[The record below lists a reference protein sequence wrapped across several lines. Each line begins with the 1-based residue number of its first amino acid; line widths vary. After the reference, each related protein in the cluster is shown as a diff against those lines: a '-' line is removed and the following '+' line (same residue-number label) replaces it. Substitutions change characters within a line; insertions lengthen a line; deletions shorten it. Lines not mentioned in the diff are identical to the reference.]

1 MARLI
6 MLTSYIL
13 LTVEWF
19 GVIQYVSDL
28 LYVNLSVVWCMS
40 ICQWFGVCQSVS
52 DLVYVNMSVI

>member
-6 MLTSYIL
+6 TLTCYIL

-19 GVIQYVSDL
+19 GVIQSVSDM
-28 LYVNLSVVWCMS
+28 VQFILSVVWCMS